1 MRNLNLAVVGINHK
15 ETPIEIREKFSF
27 TESKKIEAGN
37 LILDGT
43 SNEVVILSTCNRS
56 EVYIV
61 SEDIESAILDTVNMY
76 KDFFKVEN
84 TEDYL
89 LIKRNKEAVVHL
101 YMVVSGLD
109 SAVLGEDQI
118 LGQVKDAILSSM
130 ELNFSGK
137 VLNRLFQDALNEGKK
152 IRKEIK
158 ISEVP
163 LSTSYIGINLVKKR
177 LGSFEGK
184 RALVIGAGEISKLS
198 ITYLV
203 EENLDK
209 LYVTNRTHSK
219 IKTIFDEFEDL
230 IPVEYEDR
238 YKVLEEVDILV
249 TATGAP
255 HTIIE
260 ASRVKDFKRELC
272 ILDLALPRD
281 VEIGV
286 EDNKN
291 ISLYQLDDLNKRS
304 RENLEKREEL
314 SKEAKKII
322 DGDVNEFLIWLETIK
337 VDPVLESLNARCRAI
352 KDSRMEYI
360 DRKLD
365 LDKRQRKIIDKM
377 LMSALKGLVR
387 EPIKTLKTIDTENMD
402 SYIDTMNDLFRF

>member
-1 MRNLNLAVVGINHK
+1 MNLAVIGINHK

-37 LILDGT
+37 LLLDSVT
-43 SNEVVILSTCNRS
+43 NEVVILSTCNRS
-56 EVYIV
+56 EVYVV
-61 SEDIESAILDTVNMY
+61 SEDIERSIEDSINMY
-76 KDFFKVEN
+76 KKFFKVEN

-89 LIKRNKEAVVHL
+89 LIKKGKEAVIHL

-130 ELNFSGK
+130 ELNYSGK

-152 IRKEIK
+152 IRREIK

-177 LGSFEGK
+177 LGSLEGK

-198 ITYLV
+198 ITYLT

-219 IKTIFDEFEDL
+219 IKTIFDDFEDL
-230 IPVEYEDR
+230 IPVEYDNR
-238 YKVLEEVDILV
+238 YEILRDVDVLV

-260 ASRVKDFKRELC
+260 AKRVQDLKNELC

-281 VEIGV
+281 VEV
-286 EDNKN
+286 EVEENKN
-291 ISLYQLDDLNKRS
+291 ISLYQLDDLNKMS
-304 RENLEKREEL
+304 EENLAKREEL
-314 SKEAKKII
+314 SRKAEEIIAK
-322 DGDVNEFLIWLETIK
+322 DVEDFVVWLETIK
-337 VDPVLESLNARCRAI
+337 VDPILESLNARCRAI

-365 LDKRQRKIIDKM
+365 LDKRERKIIDKM
-377 LMSALKGLVR
+377 LMSALNGLVR
-387 EPIKTLKTIDTENMD
+387 EPIKTLKTIDTENVD
-402 SYIDTMNDLFRF
+402 SYIETINDLFRF

>member
-1 MRNLNLAVVGINHK
+1 MNLAVIGINHK
-15 ETPIEIREKFSF
+15 ETPIEIREQFSF
-27 TESKKIEAGN
+27 TESLKIEAGN
-37 LILDGT
+37 KILDGA

-56 EVYIV
+56 EVYVV
-61 SEDIESAILDTVNMY
+61 SEDIESAIGDTVKMY
-76 KDFFKVEN
+76 RDFFQVEN

-89 LIKRNKEAVVHL
+89 LIERGREAVVHL

-118 LGQVKDAILSSM
+118 LGQVKDAIISSM
-130 ELNFSGK
+130 ELNLSGK

-152 IRKEIK
+152 IRSQIK

-163 LSTSYIGINLVKKR
+163 LSTSYIGINLLKKE
-177 LGSFEGK
+177 LGCLEGR

-198 ITYLV
+198 ITYLS

-219 IKTIFDEFEDL
+219 IKDIFDSFPKL
-230 IPVEYEDR
+230 TPVEYDNR
-238 YKVLEEVDILV
+238 YEVLKEVDILV

-260 ASRVKDFKRELC
+260 ASKVEGLENRIC

-281 VEIGV
+281 VETGV
-286 EDNKN
+286 EDNDN
-291 ISLYQLDDLNKRS
+291 ITLFQLDDLNKMS
-304 RENLEKREEL
+304 EENLEKRAEL
-314 SKEAKKII
+314 SRKAEKII
-322 DGDVNEFLIWLETIK
+322 EDDVADFIYWLSTIK
-337 VDPVLESLNARCRAI
+337 VDPVLESLNARCRSI
-352 KDSRMEYI
+352 KESRMEYI

-377 LMSALKGLVR
+377 LMSALKGLLR
-387 EPIKTLKTIDTENMD
+387 EPIKTLKSTD
-402 SYIDTMNDLFRF
+402 SSDADNYIETMNKLFRF